1 MRVDVERQAWQKF
14 LDGFGERNKARLT
27 RLEVISK
34 SGEVTTD
41 FWLEDGLTLAGTTLD
56 KDGEGAPQVEIIL
69 DGGNAQDNSHMTR
82 TVARAQRVGC
92 EADASG
98 HDTALEVEAEDGN
111 VTILRF
117 E

>member
-1 MRVDVERQAWQKF
+1 MQVDVERQGWQKF
-14 LDGFGERNKARLT
+14 LDGFSERNKARLT

-41 FWLEDGLTLAGTTLD
+41 FWLEDGLTLAGASLD
-56 KDGEGAPQVEIIL
+56 KDVEGAPQVEIIL
-69 DGGNAQDNSHMTR
+69 DCGNAQDHSHMTR
-82 TVARAQRVGC
+82 TVTRAQRVVC

-98 HDTALEVEAEDGN
+98 HDTALEVEDQDGN